1 MACPAHASELA
12 QLKVARLIGE
22 PWSVQFTMSA
32 EDQTRQS
39 RIVKKVEPS
48 SSCPVYR

>member
-1 MACPAHASELA
+1 MAWPAHAFALA

-32 EDQTRQS
+32 DDHTRHS
-39 RIVKKVEPS
+39 LMVK
-48 SSCPVYR
+48 